1 MTQYHTGGRLSQSA
15 WISIEGH
22 WNFVRLW
29 FSCCLAYLVFAVK
42 LLKSRRISFCL
53 LVFQATGFGT
63 QTQSKADKTAKSSV
77 SQSNGFLSTAPKW
90 GHTEFR
96 FVIIV
101 TYLLSKLQLI
111 TCFLYLLLFYLI
123 ILPFLLR
130 YLENLNGVQ
139 KGRNVKY
146 EGLMKRFL
154 FCFKPSTSAWDEKKK
169 NLKQKWMISRSLSLW
184 EHTWQS
190 PSRWDHHG
198 GCLTEFPEFWTSSSM
213 TSFGTWR
220 LTAMV
225 KQCESVCT
233 FLFPHTGANITFW
246 SGGEL
251 L

>member
-90 GHTEFR
+90 GHPEFR

-139 KGRNVKY
+139 KGRNVEY

-169 NLKQKWMISRSLSLW
+169 KTKNKNEWSQGLFLCENTPGSLPPDETIMVVVSQSSQSFELVLLW
-184 EHTWQS
+184 L
-190 PSRWDHHG
+190 P
-198 GCLTEFPEFWTSSSM
+198 LAPEDLLQWSSSVNQFALF
-213 TSFGTWR
+213 SFHI
-220 LTAMV
+220 LE
-225 KQCESVCT
+225 Q
-233 FLFPHTGANITFW
+233 I
-246 SGGEL
+246 
-251 L
+251 